1 MGQLLQ
7 DGTGRG
13 PHEEGTRRS
22 MKKKILLITNHSY
35 MFWRFRKELVEALLE
50 DHEVILS
57 TPFVGHERDL
67 EALGCRMVETT
78 VNRRK
83 INPVTELKL
92 LWFYLK
98 LIRREKPETVITYSI
113 KPNCYAG
120 LACRILGVP
129 YCVNVQGL
137 GTAFQQK
144 RIADVVTVLY
154 RIALK
159 KARVVF
165 FENSESAELFVEK
178 KITPPEKQFVL
189 PGAGINLENYT
200 YAPYPENEATR
211 FLFLGRFMRE
221 KGMDELI
228 YAIEKLHQVYG
239 DKVKLDLVGFFEDE
253 YREQINRLV
262 EQGCAVFHGFQT
274 DPRPYYAK
282 ADCVVLPSHHE
293 GLSNV
298 LLEAAAMGR
307 PVITNDIA
315 GCKEAVIKNKSGL
328 LCTLKD
334 RESLLQ
340 TMDAFMRMPR
350 EDREAMG
357 RRGREYMAE
366 FDKKKVVRMT
376 MDAVFET
383 AEIN

>member
-1 MGQLLQ
+1 M
-7 DGTGRG
+7 
-13 PHEEGTRRS
+13 
-22 MKKKILLITNHSY
+22 KKILLVTNHSY

-57 TPFVGHERDL
+57 TPFVGHEKDL
-67 EALGCRMVETT
+67 ENLGCRMVETT

-83 INPVTELKL
+83 INPFMELKL
-92 LWFYLK
+92 LRFYLQ
-98 LIRREKPETVITYSI
+98 LIRREKPEMVITYSI
-113 KPNCYAG
+113 KPNIYAG
-120 LACRILGVP
+120 MACRILKVP

-137 GTAFQQK
+137 GTAFQTK
-144 RIADVVTVLY
+144 HISDIVTVLY

-159 KARVVF
+159 KAKVVF
-165 FENSESAELFVEK
+165 FENSESAEIFVRK
-178 KITPPEKQFVL
+178 HITPEQQQFVL
-189 PGAGINLENYT
+189 PGAGINLDNYA
-200 YAPYPENEATR
+200 YAPYPENRETH

-228 YAIEKLHQVYG
+228 YAIERLHEVYG
-239 DKVKLDLVGFFEDE
+239 SKVVLDLVGFFEDE

-262 EQGCAVFHGFQT
+262 ETGCAVFHGFQT
-274 DPRPYYAK
+274 DPRPYYVK

-298 LLEAAAMGR
+298 LLEAAAIGR

-315 GCKEAVIKNKSGL
+315 GCREAVIENKSGL
-328 LCTLKD
+328 LCVPKD
-334 RESLLQ
+334 RESLFEV
-340 TMDAFMRMPR
+340 MDAFMKLPR

-357 RRGREYMAE
+357 LRGRAYMAE
-366 FDKKKVVRMT
+366 FDKTKVVRMT

-383 AEIN
+383 V